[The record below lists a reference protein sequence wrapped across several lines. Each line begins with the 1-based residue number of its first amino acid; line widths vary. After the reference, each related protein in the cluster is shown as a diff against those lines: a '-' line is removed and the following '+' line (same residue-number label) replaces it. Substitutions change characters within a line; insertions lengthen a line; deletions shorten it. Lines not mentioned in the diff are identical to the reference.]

1 MGQLVQIT
9 EDLSVDV
16 DCIRAVRMFR
26 EGKTVVEY
34 ADANGETQT
43 AEATL
48 PDDDVLRALALIEK
62 KPETDAPG

>member
-1 MGQLVQIT
+1 
-9 EDLSVDV
+9 
-16 DCIRAVRMFR
+16 MFR

-62 KPETDAPG
+62 KPETD